1 MNGEETPCSNGDD
14 NHSAAAKPMELTP
27 LKSSQSD
34 ADLSEKQREADGE
47 SSAGS
52 ADAADGGGI
61 IRLSYEEAVHR
72 YHGRYQIVIFSEYT
86 CIYSTYYTICVR
98 HTGTHTTAKANVA
111 HKHYCNFFSTTATV
125 FSTVFIAVFINMITK
140 FSGER

>member
-14 NHSAAAKPMELTP
+14 KHSAAVEPVELTP
-27 LKSSQSD
+27 LRSSQSD

-47 SSAGS
+47 SGAGS

-72 YHGRYQIVIFSEYT
+72 YHGRYQIVIFSEY
-86 CIYSTYYTICVR
+86 IYSSYYHPRTSYAY
-98 HTGTHTTAKANVA
+98 THTTAKANAA
-111 HKHYCNFFSTTATV
+111 HKHYCNFFTTTATV
-125 FSTVFIAVFINMITK
+125 FSTVFIAVSINMISK

>member
-14 NHSAAAKPMELTP
+14 KHSAAAEPMELTP
-27 LKSSQSD
+27 LRSSQSD

-52 ADAADGGGI
+52 DDGGGI

-72 YHGRYQIVIFSEYT
+72 YHGRYQIVIFSEY
-86 CIYSTYYTICVR
+86 IYSTYYHPRTSYTYTYDC
-98 HTGTHTTAKANVA
+98 GCKNAKLI
-111 HKHYCNFFSTTATV
+111 HKHYCNLLFHNCNSLFNS
-125 FSTVFIAVFINMITK
+125 FYGSIY
-140 FSGER
+140 

>member
-14 NHSAAAKPMELTP
+14 KHSAAAEPVELTP
-27 LKSSQSD
+27 LRASQSD

-52 ADAADGGGI
+52 DDRGGI
-61 IRLSYEEAVHR
+61 IRLSYEEAVHI

-86 CIYSTYYTICVR
+86 IYMYLQHILPSTYVIHVHIR
-98 HTGTHTTAKANVA
+98 LQKQ
-111 HKHYCNFFSTTATV
+111 
-125 FSTVFIAVFINMITK
+125 
-140 FSGER
+140 

>member
-1 MNGEETPCSNGDD
+1 MNGEETPCSNEDD
-14 NHSAAAKPMELTP
+14 KHSAAAEPMELTP
-27 LKSSQSD
+27 LRSDKSD

-52 ADAADGGGI
+52 DDAADGGGI

-86 CIYSTYYTICVR
+86 YSTYYHPRTSYTYTYDC
-98 HTGTHTTAKANVA
+98 KS
-111 HKHYCNFFSTTATV
+111 KYCS
-125 FSTVFIAVFINMITK
+125 
-140 FSGER
+140 

>member
-14 NHSAAAKPMELTP
+14 KHSAAAEPMELTP
-27 LKSSQSD
+27 LRSSQSD

-52 ADAADGGGI
+52 ADAADGEGI

-72 YHGRYQIVIFSEYT
+72 YHGRYQIVIFSEY
-86 CIYSTYYTICVR
+86 IYGTYYYYYTRTSYTYTYDC
-98 HTGTHTTAKANVA
+98 KS
-111 HKHYCNFFSTTATV
+111 KCCS
-125 FSTVFIAVFINMITK
+125 
-140 FSGER
+140 